1 MDRPSPRF
9 PELPGPAPRRLPA
22 ALRDPLRLAILAGL
36 LLMLVGD
43 VMPWFRLWLPGRG
56 FFEVSGFERAGDAG
70 LVLELGLVI
79 LVLTWA
85 DQAWNSRT
93 TLLVAG
99 PLLVGAACVVIL
111 RVAWAAGMSHIR
123 SLAGAGGH
131 GSVLPWFWLAV
142 AGAIIVTIGGAIALW
157 RARARVSFRVGV
169 SRSAIGGAIG
179 GVAGAVGGFV
189 AGVQISDLMAG
200 DDIAWVSTSLLVLL
214 SIALGFVGAWIGAIF
229 GAGVARSSGRR

>member
-9 PELPGPAPRRLPA
+9 PELPAPEAQRLPA
-22 ALRDPLRLAILAGL
+22 VLRDPLRLSILAGL
-36 LLMLVGD
+36 LVMLIGD

-56 FFEVSGFERAGDAG
+56 FFDVSGFERAGDAG

-99 PLLVGAACVVIL
+99 PLLLGTACVIVL
-111 RVAWAAGMSHIR
+111 RVAWAAGMSYIR
-123 SLAGAGGH
+123 SLAGSGGY

-142 AGAIIVTIGGAIALW
+142 AGAIIVTVGGAIALW
-157 RARARVSFRVGV
+157 RARGRLSFRVGV
-169 SRSAIGGAIG
+169 SRVAIGGAIG
-179 GVAGAVGGFV
+179 GVAGAIGGFF

-214 SIALGFVGAWIGAIF
+214 SIALGFVGAWIGAVI
-229 GAGVARSSGRR
+229 GAGVARSFGGR

>member
-9 PELPGPAPRRLPA
+9 PELPAPEAQRLPA
-22 ALRDPLRLAILAGL
+22 VLRDPLRLSILAGL
-36 LLMLVGD
+36 LVMLIGD

-56 FFEVSGFERAGDAG
+56 FFDVSGFERAGDAG

-99 PLLVGAACVVIL
+99 PLLLGAACVIVL
-111 RVAWAAGMSHIR
+111 RVAWTAGMSYIR
-123 SLAGAGGH
+123 SLAGSGGY

-142 AGAIIVTIGGAIALW
+142 AGAIIVTVGGAIALW
-157 RARARVSFRVGV
+157 RARGRLSFRVGV
-169 SRSAIGGAIG
+169 SRVAIGGAIG
-179 GVAGAVGGFV
+179 GVAGAIGGFF

-214 SIALGFVGAWIGAIF
+214 SIALAFVGAWIGAAI
-229 GAGVARSSGRR
+229 GAGVARSFGGR